1 MSSESDDVLSLD
13 EGAEEGSFSGFS
25 SLSDSDKEPVAST
38 APKRKIRSAVKK
50 AKEKGGKSKGKKQPP
65 KKKTV
70 TNKENVQSSSSA
82 GVSTPAKFC
91 STNWRCSRTVL
102 EHLELF

>member
-50 AKEKGGKSKGKKQPP
+50 AKEKGGKGQETTSK
-65 KKKTV
+65 
-70 TNKENVQSSSSA
+70 KENCDKQRECSVF
-82 GVSTPAKFC
+82 KFC
-91 STNWRCSRTVL
+91 WCQ
-102 EHLELF
+102 